1 MIFEL
6 GLTACMFLVEAVR
19 YPLGYSINMLLCLVL
34 GTYFGTR
41 EGYLVGVSPD
51 TMAGLMIGNVEVYSV
66 GLSLVLPLVSQI

>member
-1 MIFEL
+1 MEL
-6 GLTACMFLVEAVR
+6 GLTVYMFLVEAVG

-34 GTYFGTR
+34 GTYFGTQ
-41 EGYLVGVSPD
+41 EVYMVGFLPV